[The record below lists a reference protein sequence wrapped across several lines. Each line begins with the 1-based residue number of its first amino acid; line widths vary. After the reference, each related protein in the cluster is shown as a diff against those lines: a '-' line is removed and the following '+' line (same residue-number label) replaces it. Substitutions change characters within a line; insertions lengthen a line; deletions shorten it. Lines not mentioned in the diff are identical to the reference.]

1 MEALGFLRMTVLDTY
16 AAEPDACARPMVLVV
31 EDEILIRMMVSESLR
46 QAGCEVVE
54 AASADEALEVL
65 ELSASPDVLVTDVK
79 MPGSVDGLE
88 LASRVRKTLP
98 GLKVVITSGH
108 ALAQNTFGLADAFL
122 AKPFGLDQLVG
133 QVRALVDA
141 A

>member
-1 MEALGFLRMTVLDTY
+1 MTALDMYRTETDVRV
-16 AAEPDACARPMVLVV
+16 RPTVLVV
-31 EDEILIRMMVSESLR
+31 EDDILIRMMVSESLR
-46 QAGCEVVE
+46 HAGCEVVE

-65 ELSASPDVLVTDVK
+65 AASGGADVLVTDVK

-88 LASRVRKTLP
+88 LASRVRKALP